1 MKAGVCEYGGIESV
15 ARCAGGDGGDGG
27 DGGKPCPDV
36 LYDRTREPQVRA
48 DLRRITTEIEVIP
61 EGQPC
66 HTALLEERCAMESFL
81 KL

>member
-15 ARCAGGDGGDGG
+15 ARCAGGDGG
-27 DGGKPCPDV
+27 KPCSDV

-61 EGQPC
+61 EGQPR
-66 HTALLEERCAMESFL
+66 HTALLEERCAMENFL
-81 KL
+81 SVVEAC